1 MSKMKTLEAQTV
13 ELERSLEII
22 SNRLILQER
31 NMRTREMKWL
41 SWGHIESQQQSNDS
55 IQIS

>member
-1 MSKMKTLEAQTV
+1 MSKMKTLEAQTM

-41 SWGHIESQQQSNDS
+41 SWGHIESQQQSNDG

>member
-1 MSKMKTLEAQTV
+1 MSKMKTLEAQIV

-22 SNRLILQER
+22 SNRLTLQER

-41 SWGHIESQQQSNDS
+41 SWGHIESQQQSYDA